1 MCAVITGVTSPVYTR
16 AEAQNH
22 TDSLKQPARDE
33 PGSHTRQQP
42 AREESSGHTQQ
53 QQSSTRLTTAT
64 PGRQSWT
71 SDKRDFRIGD
81 IVTILVDEYTLTS
94 LSKRIDASDSR
105 KRDISVALNTPTKTT
120 SVAAGGGN
128 NSSSYDRG
136 SDARTN
142 RIATEMTARVIEISE
157 NGLMKLA
164 GSKTIGIEKSTIKLE
179 LSGWARSED
188 VQRNNTIQSFRM
200 ADSQI
205 AYQAEGPLA
214 SSKKSIISRL
224 LGKVWP

>member
-1 MCAVITGVTSPVYTR
+1 MCAVITGVTSPVYTQ

-22 TDSLKQPARDE
+22 TDSLKQPARGELD
-33 PGSHTRQQP
+33 SHTRQQP
-42 AREESSGHTQQ
+42 TREESGAHTQQ
-53 QQSSTRLTTAT
+53 QQSPTRLTTAT

-71 SDKRDFRIGD
+71 SDKRDFRVGD